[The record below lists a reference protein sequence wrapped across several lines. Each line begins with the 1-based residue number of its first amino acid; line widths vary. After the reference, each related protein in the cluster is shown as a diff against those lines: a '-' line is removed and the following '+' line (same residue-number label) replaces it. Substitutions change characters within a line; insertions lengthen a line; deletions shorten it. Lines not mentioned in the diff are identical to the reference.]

1 MENALGTIE
10 LFEYCSWQFLL
21 QEKLLQE
28 FERQEKLQK
37 DADCQSGAGLVN
49 SKGSSVVGQAG
60 MDKTES
66 ATQENPINFMMSG
79 NSGGDG
85 PRKQSHLTSHKST
98 ANGKIFNFNQSK
110 PCWSTTHKF
119 ESEMGFSWS
128 KLKRTRAYF
137 TYQAAEILLLSQWN
151 QSMSSLACSG
161 WSPSL
166 IRTCVLPHSMC
177 IMCRFRQI
185 YNLQETL

>member
-1 MENALGTIE
+1 M
-10 LFEYCSWQFLL
+10 L

-98 ANGKIFNFNQSK
+98 ANGKILIK
-110 PCWSTTHKF
+110 
-119 ESEMGFSWS
+119 
-128 KLKRTRAYF
+128 
-137 TYQAAEILLLSQWN
+137 IL
-151 QSMSSLACSG
+151 
-161 WSPSL
+161 
-166 IRTCVLPHSMC
+166 I
-177 IMCRFRQI
+177 II
-185 YNLQETL
+185 